1 MKYILI
7 LEDNRKAREALVK
20 AVRGIGGNIGILEAE
35 TEEEAR
41 SYLFDYRID
50 VFILDIILTT
60 QVPGDV
66 SGIRFAEKVRK
77 IESYLFTPIIF
88 ITALADPGAVCLPES
103 SQLQLPGKAFFHERG
118 GRADYYGAAPSRAG
132 DGEAGGVLPERRDPD
147 GSGFEESNPCGS
159 IPPYTDDPYGR

>member
-88 ITALADPGAVCLPES
+88 ITALADPG
-103 SQLQLPGKAFFHERG
+103 KAFFHERG
-118 GRADYYGAAPSRAG
+118 GRADHYGAAPSRAG

>member
-66 SGIRFAEKVRK
+66 SGSALRK
-77 IESYLFTPIIF
+77 
-88 ITALADPGAVCLPES
+88 
-103 SQLQLPGKAFFHERG
+103 R
-118 GRADYYGAAPSRAG
+118 
-132 DGEAGGVLPERRDPD
+132 
-147 GSGFEESNPCGS
+147 
-159 IPPYTDDPYGR
+159 